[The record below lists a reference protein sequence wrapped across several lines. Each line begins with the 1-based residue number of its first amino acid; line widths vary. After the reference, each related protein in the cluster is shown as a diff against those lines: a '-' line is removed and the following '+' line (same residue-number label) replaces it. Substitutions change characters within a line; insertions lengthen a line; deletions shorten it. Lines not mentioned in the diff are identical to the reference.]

1 MSGVYDFFL
10 QPLLEF
16 GFMRRALVACLALSV
31 SAGPIGCFLVLRR
44 MSLMGDAMSHAILPG
59 AAIGF
64 LLAGLSLWAMSLG
77 GLVAAL
83 LVALLAGGMSRLTPL
98 KEDAAMAGFY
108 LISLALGVLLV
119 SLKGSNV
126 DLLHILFGTLLAVS
140 DDALL
145 LIAATASLTILV
157 LAAIYRTLIAE
168 CFDPAFLKAVG
179 GRGGLAHVL
188 FLTLVVINMVA
199 AMQALG
205 TLMAVGLMMLPA
217 ASARLWTISVG
228 RMIAVAILVASAAS
242 IGGLLVSYHA
252 DLPSGPSVIL
262 AAGALYVASLLAGAN
277 GGLLRRLL
285 PRRHLEH

>member
-1 MSGVYDFFL
+1 MSVLYDLLL
-10 QPLLEF
+10 QPLLDF
-16 GFMRRALVACLALSV
+16 AFMRRALVACLALSI

-98 KEDAAMAGFY
+98 KEDAALAGFY

-145 LIAATASLTILV
+145 LIAGAASLTVVV

-179 GRGGLAHVL
+179 GRGGLAHVA
-188 FLTLVVINMVA
+188 FLALVVLNMVA

-217 ASARLWTISVG
+217 ASARLWTISIG
-228 RMIAVAILVASAAS
+228 RMIALAVLLAMAAS
-242 IGGLLVSYHA
+242 LCGLLVSYHA

-262 AAGALYVASLLAGAN
+262 AAGAVYLVSLLAGSN

-285 PRRHLEH
+285 PRPHLEH